1 MTNILIIHD
10 SKSSML
16 LLKTYIM
23 SELSDAVVSEA
34 SSIKQSE
41 QILDTKKYD
50 VIIFGKQI
58 VEDGSNDLMNKIK
71 STNKNCPIILITS
84 EYSKKKLN
92 DFKAS
97 GINHIVTSPF
107 SSVDLRSVILEA
119 CDLRKRRA
127 HERISI
133 PGTKIIV
140 HLDHHD
146 LGGEV
151 INISESGILCDFF
164 GKNINSEL
172 INSTQISIL
181 FSSNFKNADLKNL
194 SCKLLRLNVLGWD
207 DDLFPECLPNHI
219 RVVWQIINMSFED
232 KKKLTDILTLA
243 ENNLSKLH

>member
-16 LLKTYIM
+16 LLKTYIL

-34 SSIKQSE
+34 SSIKESE
-41 QILDTKKYD
+41 HILDTKKFEA
-50 VIIFGKQI
+50 IICGKQI
-58 VEDGSNDLMNKIK
+58 VEQSLNDLINKIN
-71 STNKNCPIILITS
+71 STNRNCPIVLVTS
-84 EYSKKKLN
+84 DSSQKKLS
-92 DFKAS
+92 DLKAS
-97 GINHIVTSPF
+97 GINYILTSPF
-107 SSVDLRSVILEA
+107 NSVDLRSIILEA

-140 HLDHHD
+140 HFDHYD

-151 INISESGILCDFF
+151 INISESGILCDFL

-172 INSTQISIL
+172 INSTQVSVI
-181 FSSNFKNADLKNL
+181 FPSNFSNASLKNL
-194 SCKLLRLNVLGWD
+194 SCKFLRLHVLGWN

-232 KKKLTDILTLA
+232 KKKLTDILTIA
-243 ENNLSKLH
+243 ENNISKLH